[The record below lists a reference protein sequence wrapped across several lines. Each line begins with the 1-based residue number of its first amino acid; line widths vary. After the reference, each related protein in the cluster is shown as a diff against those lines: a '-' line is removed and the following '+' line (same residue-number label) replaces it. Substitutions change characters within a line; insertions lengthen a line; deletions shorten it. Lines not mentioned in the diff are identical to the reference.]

1 MAVATLRTPPG
12 RLLLLSVM
20 LFLQHAVL
28 GSWVPLFQLHLRDLQ
43 FNGTQIGTLYS
54 TLAIASIIAPWLGG
68 QLADRVMPTRWVM
81 LFGHLCGAVLL
92 WALSTSTDY
101 LTILVLMFLNA
112 MVHMPT
118 LALSNTIVF
127 QNLADREREFGPVRL
142 WGTASWIAVALLL
155 GLWLSKPPWLPGA
168 EHAGTADSL
177 KLGSILSAIL
187 AVYCLLLPRDSR
199 ENKGQGAKLAALG
212 ALRMLRERSCA
223 VLMLVSF
230 LMSICIPFAYP
241 FGGLF
246 LRSLGVSDAVVSP
259 LMSIG
264 QVGEMIAFAGLAVS
278 VRYLGFKTTFLLGI
292 ASWAVR
298 FGIWS
303 LGGPWPLV
311 VASIALNGS
320 CYAFVLGLGQIYV
333 DQQSASDTRASAQS
347 MHQVITF
354 GIGMWLGNII
364 GGAAMDHFQTELPD
378 GALVTD
384 FTQFYLWPAVGA
396 LLCFVIFAFWFKP
409 PTPREVSPT
418 QPPDL
423 PM

>member
-1 MAVATLRTPPG
+1 
-12 RLLLLSVM
+12 M

-28 GSWVPLFQLHLRDLQ
+28 GSWVPLYHLHLRDLQ
-43 FNGTQIGTLYS
+43 FSGTQIGTLYS

-68 QLADRVMPTRWVM
+68 QLSDRVMPTRWVM
-81 LFGHLCGAVLL
+81 LLGHLCGAVLL
-92 WALSTSTDY
+92 WALSASTDY
-101 LTILVLMFLNA
+101 FTILVLMFLNA
-112 MVHMPT
+112 LVHMPT

-142 WGTASWIAVALLL
+142 WGTSSWIVVALLL
-155 GLWLSKPPWLPGA
+155 GLWLSKPAWLPGA
-168 EHAGTADSL
+168 EHANTADSM

-187 AVYCLLLPRDSR
+187 AGYCLLLPGNSR
-199 ENKGQGAKLAALG
+199 ENNGRRTKLAALG
-212 ALRMLRERSCA
+212 ALKMLRDRSCA
-223 VLMLVSF
+223 VLLLVSF
-230 LMSICIPFAYP
+230 LMAICIPFAYP

-246 LRSLGVSDAVVSP
+246 LRSLGVSDAGVAP

-264 QVGEMIAFAGLAVS
+264 QVGEMVVFAGLAVS

-292 ASWAVR
+292 ASWALR

-303 LGGPWPLV
+303 IGGPWPLV

-320 CYAFVLGLGQIYV
+320 CYAFVFGLGQMYV
-333 DQQSASDTRASAQS
+333 DQKSASDTRASAQS

-364 GGAAMDHFQTELPD
+364 SGAAMDFFRIQLPD
-378 GALVTD
+378 GTPATN
-384 FTQFYLWPAVGA
+384 FTQFYIWPALGA
-396 LLCFVIFAFWFKP
+396 LLCFVIFALWFKP
-409 PTPREVSPT
+409 PTPREVPPT